1 MKKIL
6 YLSFL
11 FLGLFLTSCKNQKPQ
26 IHIENPLIIT
36 VGDSIVASVSDVNS
50 ASYSYSKSRNESK
63 PVFSISNET
72 GFSTTIYA
80 LNPGTD
86 TLWIS
91 IRYRK
96 GIYAYG
102 ELMPYEIRVTDKE

>member
-1 MKKIL
+1 M
-6 YLSFL
+6 
-11 FLGLFLTSCKNQKPQ
+11 
-26 IHIENPLIIT
+26 T
-36 VGDSIVASVSDVNS
+36 VGDSMVASVSDVNS
-50 ASYSYSKSRNESK
+50 ASYSYSESRNEAK

-72 GFSTTIYA
+72 GFSTTIHA

-91 IRYRK
+91 IRYSK

>member
-1 MKKIL
+1 M
-6 YLSFL
+6 
-11 FLGLFLTSCKNQKPQ
+11 
-26 IHIENPLIIT
+26 
-36 VGDSIVASVSDVNS
+36 ASVSDVNS

-91 IRYRK
+91 IRYSK

-102 ELMPYEIRVTDKE
+102 DLMPYTIQVTEKE